1 MKLELVLEILR
12 NTSNV
17 EMTQQNN
24 TLHSQSIIDGHDVKV
39 TVQMVGGMHGYVQF
53 EVDGSLELQKDLPP
67 ITAMKILQYVISSL
81 KTFSNNNDHVEFY
94 FGADAEHEQVYDK
107 LLPRLS
113 SRFGFKIEKQPY
125 NMDKSEIIQRKLIP
139 LYDKKHS
146 RMTCVYFLT
155 RT

>member
-53 EVDGSLELQKDLPP
+53 EGEWVDGKRVRWLNE
-67 ITAMKILQYVISSL
+67 
-81 KTFSNNNDHVEFY
+81 
-94 FGADAEHEQVYDK
+94 
-107 LLPRLS
+107 
-113 SRFGFKIEKQPY
+113 EK
-125 NMDKSEIIQRKLIP
+125 E
-139 LYDKKHS
+139 
-146 RMTCVYFLT
+146 
-155 RT
+155 